1 MSADRIEL
9 WARALAELVDVG
21 AGMAQAIEH
30 DDVLGAIAA
39 GLEARR
45 IRGRLAWIAPA
56 APEHAAE
63 LAAMADA
70 RALIAQARGAEQILE
85 RWAARPLPPDQEL
98 VKSPLGAAVLAEA
111 MLPASWDFDA
121 DLVVLIGDGL
131 DGVGEVLSALGQRR
145 IMVIEPEGAP
155 VAVAPAWAAIARTDD
170 EIARAVRT
178 MDPLPP
184 QRVAVRAL
192 GDDAPARATAIAE
205 VVRTTLSDLRV
216 HRNTP
221 SALGRETLEA
231 LYGNVARLLQHH
243 HHRQAAV
250 GQARDFDSLHGH
262 IAVGFLIVQDL
273 AVVVAM
279 MLMSALRDTG
289 ASDGVVLE
297 VALSLAARLATCAL
311 LLFVLMR
318 WVLPVVLAAM
328 ARSQELLLLFAI
340 AWGVALAAL
349 GELAGFSKEGRRL
362 PGRLLTGLVTVPG
375 GDERPADRHPGLP
388 AALLLHRPGRTAGAV
403 DPGRGT
409 GAGDGA
415 VSVRADRQSAD
426 RDGHHGLD
434 GLPQAHRLPGRA
446 HGGADQRVLDRLRR
460 DGHLARPC
468 GHAGAR
474 PDHAGGPA
482 DDHAVDL
489 HDPVFASAVRAPGP
503 WLGLFEQGIA
513 GARGDGSRAGK
524 AQPTQGPRPT
534 WSSSAWAAT
543 AAACWSSCGRNA
555 SRSIGVDLS
564 TSRWSVRL
572 QALAAWPAHFGDGE
586 DADFLD
592 SLPLRQAGWLITT
605 LPQWDRQPGPAA
617 CTARCSATPAMSLR
631 CARDA
636 LHAHALQ
643 AKPRCIESSIPSMTR
658 PTMAARQLV
667 A

>member
-216 HRNTP
+216 HRNTIAAFSRTWIAQGAANLP
-221 SALGRETLEA
+221 AIARWPTIAAVGDRFAGVPMIIAAPGPSLARNVALLRAAKGRALIAGLSHSLKPLIAAGVVPDLIFTVDPQDVRYHFEGIDLAQVAACVQGVTVHPKLFELGAPAYLTLAANCALDQWAYAGLGEEAEAGGGGSVATSALAVALRWRCDPVIFVGLDLSWAGDRYYVATSCDGGARAEVTADGTVAVAGWSASFHAMKAGGGPRVPRERVVELPGWAGGTVQTSYIFSLFHRWFVD
-231 LYGNVARLLQHH
+231 VARRTTAVRLLNCTEGGAHIEGMTH
-243 HHRQAAV
+243 VPLATALAELGDRAVDARAVIADVRAATDVPGRAARLRDRTRELLHGLDRAAALARRCRRQAA
-250 GQARDFDSLHGH
+250 GALTSPGAMARLERSERALAKALAPLGFVSMLAQRE
-262 IAVGFLIVQDL
+262 IAS
-273 AVVVAM
+273 ASSVAM
-279 MLMSALRDTG
+279 RPGAVADYLAASLALFE
-289 ASDGVVLE
+289 A
-297 VALSLAARLATCAL
+297 VAVTVATVRPHLAGSLAALD
-311 LLFVLMR
+311 
-318 WVLPVVLAAM
+318 VLAAEV
-328 ARSQELLLLFAI
+328 Q
-340 AWGVALAAL
+340 
-349 GELAGFSKEGRRL
+349 
-362 PGRLLTGLVTVPG
+362 
-375 GDERPADRHPGLP
+375 H
-388 AALLLHRPGRTAGAV
+388 
-403 DPGRGT
+403 
-409 GAGDGA
+409 
-415 VSVRADRQSAD
+415 
-426 RDGHHGLD
+426 
-434 GLPQAHRLPGRA
+434 GRA
-446 HGGADQRVLDRLRR
+446 G
-460 DGHLARPC
+460 
-468 GHAGAR
+468 
-474 PDHAGGPA
+474 
-482 DDHAVDL
+482 
-489 HDPVFASAVRAPGP
+489 
-503 WLGLFEQGIA
+503 
-513 GARGDGSRAGK
+513 
-524 AQPTQGPRPT
+524 
-534 WSSSAWAAT
+534 
-543 AAACWSSCGRNA
+543 
-555 SRSIGVDLS
+555 
-564 TSRWSVRL
+564 
-572 QALAAWPAHFGDGE
+572 
-586 DADFLD
+586 
-592 SLPLRQAGWLITT
+592 
-605 LPQWDRQPGPAA
+605 
-617 CTARCSATPAMSLR
+617 
-631 CARDA
+631 
-636 LHAHALQ
+636 
-643 AKPRCIESSIPSMTR
+643 
-658 PTMAARQLV
+658 
-667 A
+667 